1 MKSGLN
7 SLKRMMHMILISVG
21 RRNHYR
27 MKWSHPSE
35 VLDRGAFE
43 TNKSDSLTGAE
54 VTDNIL

>member
-21 RRNHYR
+21 WRNHYK

-35 VLDRGAFE
+35 VLDRDASQA
-43 TNKSDSLTGAE
+43 NKPNGLRGAE
-54 VTDNIL
+54 VTDNIF